1 MAKHKND
8 RRGFFKKMFGL
19 GSTEQDAIPQGS
31 GKKRGSLVEQYM
43 RERTQSA
50 LAIQGGTYDYNP
62 DDLIID
68 KGVGV
73 RIYQDMRRDPYVKA
87 ALNIKKFAVSR
98 LPSHILPASKD
109 PEHQEH
115 ARFIEMNLETMD
127 TSVDTMLWGIMDM
140 VDCGYS
146 IGEQNFWLVD
156 KGDFKGKFAMKSIK
170 SKDPYVYTF
179 RIDDYGNI
187 KSVLQRIGSYVSHD
201 GQFDPKINFSGQ
213 QEFPPEKFIIASFQP
228 LYSNPY
234 GNSDLRAAYRA
245 FFIKDWAWKFR
256 AIFIEKWGM
265 PPVIGKFPNGTK
277 EGRRKELE
285 EVLDSIQND
294 TVLTVP
300 EDLTIEI
307 LEIAGKGSTTE
318 FERAIDDLNKE
329 ILVGIMGSFLS
340 VEEGKRTGARAAGQ
354 VHFNVSKLWIEHL
367 ARVTEDVINKQI
379 VKKLIDLNYSVD
391 GKYPKFRFELNQAA
405 ELKVEIEIDKVLKN
419 DLGVPLDNSYFYK
432 KYGRPEPELSTAA
445 RPVGQDPNL
454 PEGQPMD
461 QMKSDFEGMRNNSLP
476 ENPQKIGKL
485 RETYEFFFNLHE
497 VKTKRGKF
505 AESTGKGIKLA
516 GMERRLRNNTGK
528 WMKPDQ
534 AWSEFLKE
542 ALRG

>member
-1 MAKHKND
+1 MGKHRKD
-8 RRGFFKKMFGL
+8 RRNFFGRLFKRGQP
-19 GSTEQDAIPQGS
+19 EEVAIPQGS

-43 RERTQSA
+43 REWTQSA

-68 KGVGV
+68 KGIGV

-98 LPSHILPASKD
+98 LPSSILPASKD
-109 PEHQEH
+109 AQHQEH
-115 ARFIEMNLETMD
+115 AKFIEWNLETMD
-127 TSVDTMLWGIMDM
+127 TSMDTMLWGIMDF
-140 VDCGYS
+140 VDVGYS
-146 IGEQNFWLVD
+146 IGEQNFRLVD
-156 KGDFKGKFAMKSIK
+156 RGDFKGKFAMKSIK

-187 KSVLQRIGSYVSHD
+187 KTVLQRIGSYVSREGH
-201 GQFDPKINFSGQ
+201 FDAKVNFAGQ

-277 EGRRKELE
+277 ETRRKELE

-340 VEEGKRTGARAAGQ
+340 VEEGKRTGARAQGQ

-379 VKKLIDLNYSVD
+379 VKKMVDLNYSDVD
-391 GKYPKFRFELNQAA
+391 KYPKFRFELNQAA
-405 ELKVEIEIDKVLKN
+405 EMKIEMEIDKELREMQ
-419 DLGVPLDNSYFYK
+419 VPLDNAYFYK

-454 PEGQPMD
+454 PEGQPMN
-461 QMKSDFEGMRNNSLP
+461 QMKASFEGMRNDSLP
-476 ENPQKIGKL
+476 EDPQKIGKL
-485 RETYEFFFNLHE
+485 REHYQFFFRLHE
-497 VKTKRGKF
+497 VNTGRGKF
-505 AESTGKGIKLA
+505 GEANDKAYKLA
-516 GMERRLRNNTGK
+516 GMERDLRSDSGE
-528 WMKPDQ
+528 WMESDQ